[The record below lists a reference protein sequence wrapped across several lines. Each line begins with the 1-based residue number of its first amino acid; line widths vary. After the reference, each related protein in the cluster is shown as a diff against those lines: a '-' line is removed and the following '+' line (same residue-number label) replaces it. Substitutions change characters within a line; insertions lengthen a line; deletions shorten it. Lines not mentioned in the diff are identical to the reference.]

1 MATPTQ
7 YQDEVNVQN
16 LRTIDGI
23 GCHDFFKRFSR
34 PPVDVSSLRDIIM
47 FQTDADYT
55 SRFERV
61 DSDECSSVMDS
72 NRSQPKFAE
81 VPVIRLYGVTRDQH
95 SVLVNV
101 RKFMPYFYVEKPHN
115 FREEHIPLLMDFFN
129 KHLMDQPAFKKTCR
143 FVVNIQVVRIK
154 PLMTYQPNGERDFL
168 KVTTAL
174 PRMVAALRSF
184 LESGVALPVM
194 DLPGT
199 GNTMRIS
206 FPRQVCE
213 ANLPYVLRFLLDANI
228 TGGCWL
234 QLPEGTYTVDKSKSS
249 HCSIEV
255 TTDFENLRPMPIE
268 GEWQSIGPI
277 RTLSFD
283 IECVKFTGPGFPNA
297 TSDPVIQIASVLH
310 THGDKL
316 DTAQKFVFTLNEC
329 DALHGAHV
337 LCFDREE
344 DMLSAWKQ
352 FFTAAD
358 PDFLTGYNI
367 VNFDIPYLI
376 NRANALHLEKF
387 TQLPRIIR
395 ANTSVRD
402 VIQSNNMLGTY
413 ENKDINIEG
422 RIIFDV
428 YDLVRRD
435 HKLKSYT
442 LNYVSFEFLKQQKED
457 VHHSTLSKLQLGSAA
472 DRRRIA
478 SYCLKDAILPLQ
490 LIDKLLL
497 MYNYVEMARVT
508 FTPIKML
515 INRGQQ
521 IRVTMQ
527 IYSQCKL
534 MGYAVPVVNAAQ
546 RAWSNEGTYEGGTV
560 LDPQKGYHRNPIAV
574 LDFQSLYP
582 SIMIAHNL
590 CYSTIVPPSEIARYS
605 PDDLTSVPGHPGL
618 HFIKAHVRKGMLP
631 LIVEKLIEARKKAKE
646 EMKTCTDPMLKS
658 VLDGRQLALKITTN
672 SVYGYTGA
680 SNSGFLPCVEVATAI
695 TSFGRFM
702 IVNTKEKVEKYFTV
716 ANGYEADAKVVYGDT
731 DSVMINFGCKDIQRA
746 IDLGVEAATKVTSE
760 AVKPITLV
768 FEKVYLPLLLLA
780 KKRYA
785 GLYYTNAKTYD
796 KIDCKGIE
804 TVRRDFCLLVQQMME
819 KILHMLL
826 VDLDLKGAIQ
836 FVKSKISQLLRNEID
851 ISLLVV
857 TKSLGKVDY
866 DARLP
871 HVELAKK
878 LRNRDPGKAPTVGDR
893 VSYLIVKGTKG
904 QPQFDRAEEPLYVVE
919 NNIPVD
925 TQHYLDAI
933 KSTLLRIFEV
943 IMPNPESLFSGE
955 HTRYIT
961 MSSTCDSALSMF
973 MKKVERCLGCKSV
986 IKVPP
991 FCDHCSKTKQQQV
1004 MLQKLEERR
1013 QKEADYFDLWSQCQR
1028 CQGSLHNEVICDNR
1042 DCPIFYKRVRTGKV
1056 LTALENTFQTLHLEY
1071 T

>member
-1 MATPTQ
+1 MTDIDTQ
-7 YQDEVNVQN
+7 YQEPSMG
-16 LRTIDGI
+16 LRTVNGID
-23 GCHDFFKRFSR
+23 CVDLFKRCER
-34 PPVDVSSLRDIIM
+34 PPMNVDQLGDIVI

-55 SRFERV
+55 SQYEKVGTGEQFV
-61 DSDECSSVMDS
+61 TADVSGS
-72 NRSQPKFAE
+72 NNQKMAE
-81 VPVIRLYGVTRDQH
+81 VPVIRLYGVTQDRH
-95 SVLVNV
+95 SVLINV
-101 RKFMPYFYVEKPHN
+101 HKFSPYFYVEKPEN
-115 FREEHIPLLMDFFN
+115 FKEEHIPLLIDFFN
-129 KHLMDQPAFKKTCR
+129 KHLMELPQFKKTCR
-143 FVVNIQVVRIK
+143 FVIDVSIVRIT
-154 PLMTYQPNGERDFL
+154 PLMLYRPNAERDFL
-168 KVTTAL
+168 KITTAL
-174 PRMVAALRSF
+174 PRMVASLRSYI
-184 LESGVALPVM
+184 ESGIALPIF
-194 DLPGT
+194 DHSGGT
-199 GNTMRIS
+199 AMRIP
-206 FPRQVCE
+206 FPTQVCE
-213 ANLPYVLRFLLDANI
+213 ANLPYVLRFLLDSNI

-234 QLPEGTYTVDKSKSS
+234 KLPKGTYKVETKKVS
-249 HCSIEV
+249 HCSLEV
-255 TTDFENLRPMPIE
+255 STNFENLMPMPLE
-268 GEWQSIGPI
+268 GEWQAIGPI
-277 RTLSFD
+277 RLLSFD

-297 TSDPVIQIASVLH
+297 TNDPVIQIASVLH
-310 THGDKL
+310 THGDPL
-316 DTAQKFVFTLNEC
+316 DAAHKFIFTLKEC
-329 DALHGAHV
+329 DNVHGSHV
-337 LCFDREE
+337 LSFDTEAE
-344 DMLSAWKQ
+344 LLMAWKE

-376 NRANALHLEKF
+376 NRANALQLDGF
-387 TQLPRIIR
+387 TQLPRITR
-395 ANTSVRD
+395 MRSSVRD
-402 VIQSNNMLGTY
+402 VIQSNNMLGTF

-422 RIIFDV
+422 RILFDV

-457 VHHSTLSKLQLGSAA
+457 VHHSTLSKLQLGSPA

-478 SYCLKDAILPLQ
+478 SYCLKDSILPLQ

-497 MYNYVEMARVT
+497 LFNYVEMARVT
-508 FTPIKML
+508 STPIKML
-515 INRGQQ
+515 ISRGQQ

-527 IYSQCKL
+527 IYNQCKL
-534 MGYAVPVVNAAQ
+534 MGYAVPVVNTGQ
-546 RAWSNEGTYEGGTV
+546 RGANADGSYEGGTV
-560 LDPQKGYHRNPIAV
+560 LDPQRGYHRSPIAV

-590 CYSTIVPPSEIARYS
+590 CYSTLVPPSDVSKYPPE
-605 PDDLTSVPGHPGL
+605 DLTSVPGHPGL

-631 LIVEKLIEARKKAKE
+631 LIVERLIEARKKAKQ
-646 EMKTCTDPMLKS
+646 EMKTCQDPMLRS

-702 IVNTKEKVEKYFTV
+702 IVNTKEKIERYFTT

-731 DSVMINFGCKDIQRA
+731 DSVMINFGAKDISRA
-746 IDLGVEAATKVTSE
+746 IELGVEAAARISDE

-785 GLYYTNAKTYD
+785 GLYYTNAHTYD

-819 KILHMLL
+819 RILHMLL
-826 VDLDLKGAIQ
+826 VDLDLNGAIE
-836 FVKSKISQLLRNEID
+836 FVKTKISQLLRNEID

-866 DARLP
+866 DTRLP

-878 LRNRDPGKAPTVGDR
+878 IRARDPGKAPSVGDR

-919 NNIPVD
+919 HNIPVD

-933 KSTLLRIFEV
+933 KSTLMRIFEV

-955 HTRYIT
+955 HTRFVT
-961 MSSTCDSALSMF
+961 LSSSTDGALSMF

-991 FCDHCSKTKQQQV
+991 FCDHCNHEKRQQV

-1013 QKEADYFDLWSQCQR
+1013 QKEADYFELWSQCQR

-1056 LTALENTFQTLHLEY
+1056 LTTMEKTYQSLHLEY